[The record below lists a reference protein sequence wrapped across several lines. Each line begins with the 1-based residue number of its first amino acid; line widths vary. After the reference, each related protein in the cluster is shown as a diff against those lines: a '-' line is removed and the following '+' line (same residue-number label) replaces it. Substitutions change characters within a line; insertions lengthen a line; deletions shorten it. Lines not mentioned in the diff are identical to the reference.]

1 MIAVDASAMIELLQR
16 GSSAPRIEALLDDD
30 IVAPDLLVPEVLH
43 TLQRFERSGRDV
55 EPALAVLLEAA
66 IEFAPVWPHIERV
79 WELRH
84 TVSPC
89 DACYLAVA
97 EAYGC
102 PLLTSDERLGRVT
115 DTGVPVIVA

>member
-30 IVAPDLLVPEVLH
+30 LVAPDLLVPEVLH
-43 TLQRFERSGRDV
+43 TLKRFERSGHNV
-55 EPALAVLLEAA
+55 EPAFAALLEAA

-84 TVSPC
+84 AVSTY
-89 DACYLAVA
+89 DAC
-97 EAYGC
+97 
-102 PLLTSDERLGRVT
+102 
-115 DTGVPVIVA
+115 